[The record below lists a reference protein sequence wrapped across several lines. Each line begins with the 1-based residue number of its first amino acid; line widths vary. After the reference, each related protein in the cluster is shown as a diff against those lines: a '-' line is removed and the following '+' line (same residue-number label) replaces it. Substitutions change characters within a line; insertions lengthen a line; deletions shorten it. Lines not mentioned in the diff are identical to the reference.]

1 MGRST
6 HLDPLRWIA
15 DHQMHVEVSLGQ
27 IFAHARD
34 DRGANREV
42 GHEVAVLEGSRE
54 GGWVSGGERGVLRR
68 GTKVTSGR
76 AVGGGGGEPP
86 PRTFTR
92 TVCRGRT
99 RPYHHVDV

>member
-54 GGWVSGGERGVLRR
+54 GVGFRVVRGACCAA
-68 GTKVTSGR
+68 GR
-76 AVGGGGGEPP
+76 K
-86 PRTFTR
+86 
-92 TVCRGRT
+92 
-99 RPYHHVDV
+99 